1 MPNLF
6 TVINNLLEN
15 SKLIPTKQRRLE
27 IKNLYEE
34 KKTETSPN
42 KGFLR
47 WVTRV
52 ACGEFIKVVFLTK

>member
-27 IKNLYEE
+27 INNLYEE

-52 ACGEFIKVVFLTK
+52 A